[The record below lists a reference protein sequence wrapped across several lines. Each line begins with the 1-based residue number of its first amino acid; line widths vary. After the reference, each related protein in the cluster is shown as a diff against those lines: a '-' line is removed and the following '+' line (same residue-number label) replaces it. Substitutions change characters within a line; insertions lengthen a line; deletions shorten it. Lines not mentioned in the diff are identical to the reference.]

1 MLRNAF
7 RMAASSFKLLIR
19 SKAFIMIGL
28 IIPIAATLFINMWA
42 QDGVQETVKPDV
54 VVELETMDEQI
65 AYLSDYNCLP
75 VKVYDRSDSE
85 FTHSICEKLTQAGLF
100 QIFRANCTDAALDDI
115 EADAR
120 LTSEKDKVGA
130 IIILSDKKDE
140 TKLYSVGDDSRF
152 ELLRDSLELCYVN
165 PVLSSADESPVTTY
179 ITVSSDD
186 DVDYYE
192 TRDFSYCLA
201 IASLAFVL
209 GGVMILSTI
218 LNEKQDHVY
227 SRILLTGATRGEY
240 LISKILLVV
249 ALSLVQTLVMA
260 VCFALFVTAD
270 IGMNVFQFSLLLFLI
285 GLIFSFLAVCAG
297 IFVSSIFGAAVL
309 TFTIWSMS
317 TLLSGC
323 YFDLS
328 SASELYRKIAMAL
341 PQRWTLIS
349 ATMMMH
355 GNNNAYPLILIVTA
369 AYLTVILVMGVIG
382 LKLTVKE

>member
-1 MLRNAF
+1 MFRNAF

-42 QDGVQETVKPDV
+42 KDGVQETVKPDV

-65 AYLSDYNCLP
+65 VYLSDYNCLP

-85 FTHSICEKLTQAGLF
+85 FTHALCEKLSRAGLF
-100 QIFRANCTDAALDDI
+100 QIFRTDCTDTALDDI

-120 LTSEKDKVGA
+120 LTAEKDKVGA
-130 IIILSDKKDE
+130 IIILSDNKDE

-165 PVLSSADESPVTTY
+165 PMLPDADEAPAATY
-179 ITVSSDD
+179 VNVSSED

-192 TRDFSYCLA
+192 TRSFSYCLSMA
-201 IASLAFVL
+201 ALAFVL

-260 VCFALFVTAD
+260 ICFALFVTAD
-270 IGMNVFQFSLLLFLI
+270 IGLNVFQFSLLLLLN
-285 GLIFSFLAVCAG
+285 GLVFSFVSVCAG
-297 IFVSSIFGAAVL
+297 IFVSSIFGAVVL

-317 TLLSGC
+317 SLLSGC
-323 YFDLS
+323 LFDLS
-328 SASELYRKIAMAL
+328 TASELYRKIAMTL

-355 GNNNAYPLILIVTA
+355 GNNDAYPLILIVTA
-369 AYLTVILVMGVIG
+369 AYLAVILVMGIIG
-382 LKLTVKE
+382 LKLTEKE